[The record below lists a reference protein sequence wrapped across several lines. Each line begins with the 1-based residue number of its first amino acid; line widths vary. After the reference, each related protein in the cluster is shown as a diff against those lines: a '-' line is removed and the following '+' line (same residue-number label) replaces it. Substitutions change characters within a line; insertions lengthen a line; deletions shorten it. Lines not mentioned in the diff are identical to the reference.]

1 MSPILVLNLILIAI
15 LLSMGLR
22 ELYLFIV
29 GRKSAKIIEQDEF
42 REKMRTGQTIDL
54 REKDSYQAGH
64 ILGARNLAYS
74 TFKQTYIGL
83 RKDTPILLYDQ
94 KKALSVRTANFL
106 RKKGYKEIYI
116 LKGGFNDWTGKTK
129 KK

>member
-1 MSPILVLNLILIAI
+1 
-15 LLSMGLR
+15 MGLR
-22 ELYLFIV
+22 ELYLQIMA
-29 GRKSAKIIEQDEF
+29 RKSAKMIEQDEF

-64 ILGARNLAYS
+64 ILGARNLSYS
-74 TFKQTYIGL
+74 TFKQTYMGL

-94 KKALSVRTANFL
+94 KKSLSIRTANFL

-129 KK
+129 RK